1 MKLWIK
7 DPMAMATPAPQANS
21 GLLIEDGL
29 ITAVLDRPPEAFDE
43 VFDASKL
50 VVLPGLINGHH
61 HFYQTLT
68 RAVPAA
74 SNRALFPWLEALYP
88 IWANLS
94 ETDILLSSQI
104 AASELL
110 LSGCT
115 TAVDHHYLFSEH
127 LLNATDL
134 QVEAVKPLGLRSIL
148 CRGSMSLGQS
158 QGGLPPDRV
167 TQPEASILKHSQ
179 LMLEAHHD
187 PSPGA
192 MHQIALAP
200 CSPFSVSK
208 TLMRETA
215 ALAKDFGAGLHT
227 HLSETHDENA
237 FCEDL
242 YGQRPL
248 DYLEEVNWLRPNTWL
263 AHGIHFE
270 PTEIQRL
277 GRAGVGITHCP
288 SSNMILGSGICKTLE
303 LEAAGVSIGI
313 GVDGSASND
322 SSNLI
327 LEARQALLLQ
337 RLKYGSERVS
347 IHHCLDWAT
356 RKGALAINRP
366 ELGSLEPGKVA
377 DLAFFKVDEIQ
388 HSGHHD
394 PLASLLLSG
403 TFKAEHVMINGQWRV
418 KDGCLPNIDLDRL
431 KANHQEAAQELLKR
445 L

>member
-7 DPMAMATPAPQANS
+7 DPKAIYTPETGGES
-21 GLLIEDGL
+21 GLLVENGKIL
-29 ITAVLDRPPEAFDE
+29 SVLDQPPEDFDE
-43 VFDASKL
+43 VFDASNL

-94 ETDILLSSQI
+94 DKDIHLSSQI
-104 AASELL
+104 AACELL

-115 TAVDHHYLFSEH
+115 TAVDHHYLYSEQ
-127 LLNATDL
+127 LINATDL
-134 QVEAVKPLGLRSIL
+134 QVEAVEPLGLRSIL

-167 TQPEASILKHSQ
+167 TQQETAILKHSQ
-179 LMLEAHHD
+179 QMLEAHHD

-192 MHQIALAP
+192 MTQLALAP

-208 TLMRETA
+208 SLMRETA
-215 ALAKDFGAGLHT
+215 ALAQDFCAGLHT
-227 HLSETHDENA
+227 HLAETLDENA
-237 FCEDL
+237 FCEGL

-270 PTEIQRL
+270 PGEIERL
-277 GRAGVGITHCP
+277 GQAGVGITHCP
-288 SSNMILGSGICKTLE
+288 SSNMILGSGVCKTLD
-303 LEAAGVSIGI
+303 LEKAGVNIGI

-337 RLKYGSERVS
+337 RLKYGSERVEVR
-347 IHHCLDWAT
+347 HALNWAT
-356 RKGALAINRP
+356 RNGALAINRP
-366 ELGSLEPGKVA
+366 ELGVLAPEQVA

-388 HSGHHD
+388 HSGNHD
-394 PLASLLLSG
+394 AIASLLLSG
-403 TFKAEHVMINGQWRV
+403 TFKAEHVMINGRWCVQ
-418 KDGCLPNIDLDRL
+418 DGCLPGIDLNRL
-431 KANHQEAAQELLKR
+431 KAHHQEAAVELLRR